1 MKYCTLIGSFCPM
14 HIKIQMKKYRRVSL
28 MKLKSDAKFEE
39 KLTLDF
45 ELTHEKFSEFYCK
58 QWVASLKIFFL
69 IATFVENM

>member
-1 MKYCTLIGSFCPM
+1 
-14 HIKIQMKKYRRVSL
+14 